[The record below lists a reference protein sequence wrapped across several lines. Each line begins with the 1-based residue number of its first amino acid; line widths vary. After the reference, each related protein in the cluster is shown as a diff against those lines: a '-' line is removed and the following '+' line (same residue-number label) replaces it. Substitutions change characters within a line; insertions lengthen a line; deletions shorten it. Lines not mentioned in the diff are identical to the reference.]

1 MNAARKLILIAASAP
16 LFAAP
21 AISFAGEAEA
31 MTACVNAFVSANLP
45 KEQKVRVRTVD
56 SVRGPM
62 DIHARSYKINLTA
75 KGAESGKE
83 FAAGTC
89 VVKTDGTLVM
99 LNGKAVTSTELA
111 ALTGRR

>member
-1 MNAARKLILIAASAP
+1 MNAARKLILIAVSAP

-21 AISFAGEAEA
+21 AVSFASEADA

-45 KEQKVRVRTVD
+45 KEQKFSVRTVD
-56 SVRGPM
+56 LVRTPM
-62 DIHARSYKINLTA
+62 DIHTRAYTINLTA
-75 KGAESGKE
+75 KGVESGKQ

-89 VVKTDGTLVM
+89 VVKSDGTLVV
-99 LNGKAVTSTELA
+99 LNGKSVTGTELA